1 MRENSG
7 QENFGK
13 RRTDYAPLDYAQLD
27 LDADWSYLRANLDH
41 PAHRMTGRLGSQLAA
56 WLSRRLHASSAPPA
70 QLSILA
76 RIALGPRQ
84 SLALVEAEGVHV
96 LVGTSADGPPSFF
109 SLAGDSG
116 RSADRALNR
125 ETPFLSGASANTPQP
140 GRRDVPASRPL
151 GLNSGSQS
159 SSQAGLRSFVRPRL
173 ASRVSWV

>member
-1 MRENSG
+1 MRENLG

-13 RRTDYAPLDYAQLD
+13 RRTDYAPLDLE
-27 LDADWSYLRANLDH
+27 ADWSYLRANLDH
-41 PAHRMTGRLGSQLAA
+41 PAHRMASKLGSGLAA
-56 WLSRRLHASSAPPA
+56 WLSRRLHASASPAP

-109 SLAGDSG
+109 SLADGSG
-116 RSADRALNR
+116 HSADQPLNP
-125 ETPFLSGASANTPQP
+125 EISFPSGAGSNPPQP
-140 GRRDVPASRPL
+140 GGSDSPTGRRL

-159 SSQAGLRSFVRPRL
+159 SSQAGLRPLSRSRL
-173 ASRVSWV
+173 AGRVSWV